1 MAVKAPSAQFSGPI
15 VHFVGTGRGGDRTTR
30 LLLFAAVL
38 LLASGVTAGG
48 VTAWNWW
55 GRVRAVHAAQ
65 EQLAAQW
72 AEGARGAGTGATSA
86 AEAAGR
92 RPPAPMPFNGAP
104 RDTVDG
110 GAGPDTRA
118 PDGPVA
124 LLHVPTLGL
133 HLYVVE
139 GADEQRLMLGPGR
152 IPGTAAFGENGNA
165 GIAGHRYPGVFWDLD
180 ELEVSAPVVVETRE
194 TWLVYRVVDAS
205 VVRPEQ
211 SEVLAPPPPGA
222 GPLLTLVTCEPK
234 LSTARRL
241 IRQATLVR
249 RDPAGGPR
257 PAELG

>member
-1 MAVKAPSAQFSGPI
+1 M
-15 VHFVGTGRGGDRTTR
+15 GTGRGGDRTTR
-30 LLLFAAVL
+30 LLLLAAIL

-65 EQLAAQW
+65 ERLAAEW
-72 AEGARGAGTGATSA
+72 ARDGRRTHAGAAAA

-92 RPPAPMPFNGAP
+92 RPPAPMPFGGAP
-104 RDTVDG
+104 RDTDG
-110 GAGPDTRA
+110 AAGQDAGAGDG
-118 PDGPVA
+118 GPVA
-124 LLHVPTLGL
+124 LLHVPTLHL
-133 HLYVVE
+133 KLYVVE
-139 GADEQRLMLGPGR
+139 GSDEARLMLGPGR
-152 IPGTAAFGENGNA
+152 IPGTAAFGETGNT

-180 ELEVSAPVVVETRE
+180 ELEVSAPVVVETRD

-205 VVRPEQ
+205 VVQPEQ
-211 SEVLAPPPPGA
+211 SEVLAPPAPGA

-249 RDPAGGPR
+249 RDPVGGP
-257 PAELG
+257 PPVELG

>member
-1 MAVKAPSAQFSGPI
+1 M
-15 VHFVGTGRGGDRTTR
+15 GTGRGSDRTSR

-48 VTAWNWW
+48 WTAWGWW
-55 GRVRAVHAAQ
+55 DRVRAVHAAQ
-65 EQLAAQW
+65 ERLAAEW
-72 AEGARGAGTGATSA
+72 AQDARHARTGAA
-86 AEAAGR
+86 AAAGAAGR
-92 RPPAPMPFNGAP
+92 RPPAPMPFGGAP
-104 RDTVDG
+104 QDG
-110 GAGPDTRA
+110 EDATAG
-118 PDGPVA
+118 DGPVA
-124 LLHVPTLGL
+124 LLHVPTLRL
-133 HLYVVE
+133 KLYVVE
-139 GADEQRLMLGPGR
+139 GSDAARLMLGPGH
-152 IPGTAAFGENGNA
+152 IPGTAAFGETGNA

-180 ELEVSAPVVVETRE
+180 ELEVSAPVVVETRD
-194 TWLVYRVVDAS
+194 TWLVYRVVDGS

-211 SEVLAPPPPGA
+211 SEVLAPPAPGA